1 MGVSTPRTMSA
12 LCKLE
17 LSQFR
22 NIEHSNLELA
32 PFLNLIHGENGS
44 GKTSLLEAIH
54 VLATGKSFRSSLV
67 DPLIREGA
75 TEAVIFAENT
85 EHASF
90 GLKKPRNQ
98 KHQLKLSG
106 TAQTNWDE
114 VARAIPTQILDSS
127 SFQLLEGG
135 PKARRRFLD
144 WGVFHVEPL
153 FVESWR
159 RSRKALANRN
169 RLLKTQPLDES
180 QLEPWNQ
187 ELASSAEKMHISRK
201 SYMENLIPVF
211 QDVHGQLSGQSLTN
225 LAIEYRR
232 GWDGD
237 KGLAEALTANLAQ
250 DVKYGSS
257 QLGPHR
263 ADIEM
268 RVGKR
273 KAIELLSR
281 GQQKL
286 LVCALKI
293 AQGKLL
299 SQAIGRQCLYL
310 VDDLPAELDRENRER
325 VLTQLLNLKT
335 QLFVTCVDLSALDFI
350 HLEGPELATFHVERG
365 IIRD

>member
-1 MGVSTPRTMSA
+1 M
-12 LCKLE
+12 
-17 LSQFR
+17 
-22 NIEHSNLELA
+22 ELA
-32 PFLNLIHGENGS
+32 PSLNLIHGENGS
-44 GKTSLLEAIH
+44 GKTSLLEAVH

-67 DPLIREGA
+67 DPLIQEGA
-75 TEAVIFAENT
+75 PEAVIFAENT
-85 EHASF
+85 EHTSF

-98 KHQLKLSG
+98 KHQLKLGG
-106 TAQTNWDE
+106 TTQTNWDE
-114 VARAIPTQILDSS
+114 VARAIPTQILDSG

-144 WGVFHVEPL
+144 WGVFHVEPQ

-169 RLLKTQPLDES
+169 RLLKSHPLDEP

-187 ELASSAEKMHISRK
+187 ELVTSAEKMHAARR
-201 SYMENLIPVF
+201 SYMEQLIPVF
-211 QDVHGQLSGQSLTN
+211 QDIHVQLVGQNLSDLT
-225 LAIEYRR
+225 IEYKR
-232 GWDGD
+232 GWDEES
-237 KGLAEALTANLAQ
+237 GLAEALKVNLAQ
-250 DVKYGSS
+250 DLKYGST

-268 RVGKR
+268 RIGKR

-299 SQAIGRQCLYL
+299 SAAIGRQCIYL

-325 VLTQLLNLKT
+325 VLTQLLKLDS
-335 QLFVTCVDLSALDFI
+335 QLFVTCVDLTALDFI
-350 HLEGPELATFHVERG
+350 RLEPPKLATFHVERG